1 MTSKLI
7 SIEVPQL
14 DEKGADVVFVRKVG
28 RFKVRVKACL
38 YNEQG
43 WQQWGAEK
51 SVLGD
56 NVPVVEAWAEGMR
69 NAYEAG
75 ARA

>member
-1 MTSKLI
+1 MGKLI
-7 SIEVPQL
+7 SIEAPKP
-14 DEKGADVVFVRKVG
+14 DEEGADVVFVRKVG

-38 YNEQG
+38 DEDQG
-43 WQQWGAEK
+43 WHQWGAEM

-56 NVPVVEAWAEGMR
+56 NVDAVEAWAEGMR

-75 ARA
+75 